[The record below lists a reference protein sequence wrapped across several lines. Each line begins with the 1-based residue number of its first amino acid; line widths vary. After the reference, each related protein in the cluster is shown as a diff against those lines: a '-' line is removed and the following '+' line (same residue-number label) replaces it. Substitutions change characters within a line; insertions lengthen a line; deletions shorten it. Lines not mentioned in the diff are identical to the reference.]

1 MVMTMMM
8 RADLKCYAC
17 GYVSGQIEGDDK
29 QSIAKG
35 RVSSQSPLGL
45 PKRRPDGRFGC
56 VRCGGPLYLDDV
68 TYLRPRV
75 RRMFDLPAGTEEP
88 AVAKA
93 S

>member
-1 MVMTMMM
+1 MM
-8 RADLKCYAC
+8 RADLKCYNC

-29 QSIAKG
+29 QSINRGK
-35 RVSSQSPLGL
+35 VSSQSPLGL
-45 PKRRPDGRFGC
+45 PKRRTDGRFGC

-75 RRMFDLPAGTEEP
+75 RRMFDLSTGTEVP

>member
-1 MVMTMMM
+1 MLM

-29 QSIAKG
+29 QPIVRGK
-35 RVSSQSPLGL
+35 VSSQSPLGV
-45 PKRRPDGRFGC
+45 PKRRADGRFGC

-75 RRMFDLPAGTEEP
+75 RQVYDLPSGVEARP
-88 AVAKA
+88 VAKA

>member
-1 MVMTMMM
+1 MTMMM

>member
-1 MVMTMMM
+1 MMM

-29 QSIAKG
+29 AAITRGK
-35 RVSSQSPLGL
+35 VSSQSPLGE
-45 PKRRPDGRFGC
+45 PKRRADGRFGC
-56 VRCGGPLYLDDV
+56 VRCGGPLYLDDI
-68 TYLRPRV
+68 TYMRPRV
-75 RRMFDLPAGTEEP
+75 RHMYDLPTGADDQ

>member
-1 MVMTMMM
+1 MLM
-8 RADLKCYAC
+8 RADLKCYYC

-29 QSIAKG
+29 APLAKG
-35 RVSSQSPLGL
+35 KISTQSPLGV
-45 PKRRPDGRFGC
+45 PKRRQDGRLGC

-68 TYLRPRV
+68 TYLRDRV
-75 RRMFDLPAGTEEP
+75 RRMYDLPPVGVEH

>member
-1 MVMTMMM
+1 MLM

-17 GYVSGQIEGDDK
+17 GFVSGQIEGDER
-29 QSIAKG
+29 QAALTG
-35 RVSSQSPLGL
+35 RVTTHSPLGA
-45 PKRRPDGRFGC
+45 PKKRPDGRYGC

-75 RRMFDLPAGTEEP
+75 PRVYDLPPAREDQ